1 MQDQKVDNLL
11 NLALGITPEERE
23 RSLQLNVGYDAEER
37 TWEVL
42 VKHSGDLRKV
52 LGENVGI
59 VELLNGFAVL
69 TVPEGQID
77 ALADLK
83 EIEYVEKPKSLFF
96 AVSQGRSA
104 SCMNTVQ
111 STFSPLGFPLTG
123 KGVLVA
129 CVDSGIDYAHPD
141 FRNPDG
147 TTRILRLWD
156 QSLPGRPPKGYQIGT
171 EFTKED
177 LDRILL
183 EEDNPAAGEETPSR
197 DISGH
202 GTGVMGIAGGNG
214 RASGGV
220 NRGVAYEST
229 LMVVKLGIPRP
240 GGFPRTTELLQ
251 GIDYLIR
258 QALEL
263 QMPLALNLS
272 FGNNYGSHSGES
284 LIEAYLDS
292 VSDIGRNVICAG
304 TGNEGDGA
312 LHTSGYL
319 EEGRETVVQL
329 NIGEYETGVN
339 VQLWKQYVDQVEIAL
354 IHPDGSRVGPFQE
367 VLGPQRFSVGN
378 TEILIYYGE
387 PGPYSISQEIYMEW
401 IPRGQ
406 YVDSG
411 NWRILLVP
419 RKVVEGNFD
428 LWLPGGGVLNEDTK
442 FPFPTPDTTLT
453 IPSTARKIISAGA
466 YNSRLLSYAEFSGR
480 GYTRVNKE
488 IKPDLAAPGVDIL
501 TVAPG
506 GGYGVRTGTSFAAP
520 FVTGAAA
527 LLMEWGI
534 VRGRDPYLYGE
545 KVKAYLRRGARRLSG
560 RTYPNPETGFGF
572 LCLGDS
578 FPV

>member
-96 AVSQGRSA
+96 AVGQGRSA

-183 EEDNPAAGEETPSR
+183 EEDNPAAGEEMPSR
-197 DISGH
+197 DVSGH

-229 LMVVKLGIPRP
+229 LMVVKLGTPRP

-319 EEGRETVVQL
+319 EAGRETVVQL

-419 RKVVEGNFD
+419 RKIVEGNFD

-501 TVAPG
+501 TAAPG

-545 KVKAYLRRGARRLSG
+545 KIKAYLRRGARRLSG

-578 FPV
+578 FPI

>member
-111 STFSPLGFPLTG
+111 SAFSPLGFPLTG

-183 EEDNPAAGEETPSR
+183 EEDNLAAGEETPSR

-319 EEGRETVVQL
+319 EAGRETVVQL

-501 TVAPG
+501 TAAPG

-578 FPV
+578 FPI

>member
-96 AVSQGRSA
+96 AVRQGRSA

-111 STFSPLGFPLTG
+111 SAFSPLGFPLTG

-183 EEDNPAAGEETPSR
+183 EEDNPAAGEEMPSR
-197 DISGH
+197 DVSGH

-229 LMVVKLGIPRP
+229 LMVVKLGTPRP

-319 EEGRETVVQL
+319 ETGRETVVQL
-329 NIGEYETGVN
+329 NIGEYEIGVN

-501 TVAPG
+501 TAAPG

-578 FPV
+578 FPI

>member
-96 AVSQGRSA
+96 AVRQGRSA

-111 STFSPLGFPLTG
+111 SAFSPLGFPLTG

-183 EEDNPAAGEETPSR
+183 EEDNPAAGEEMPSR
-197 DISGH
+197 DVSGH

-229 LMVVKLGIPRP
+229 LMVVKLGTPRP

-319 EEGRETVVQL
+319 EAGRETVVQL

-419 RKVVEGNFD
+419 RKIVEGNFD

-501 TVAPG
+501 TAAPG
-506 GGYGVRTGTSFAAP
+506 GGYGVWTGTSFAAP

-578 FPV
+578 FPI

>member
-156 QSLPGRPPKGYQIGT
+156 QSLPGRPPKGYQIGS

-284 LIEAYLDS
+284 LIEAYIDS

-319 EEGRETVVQL
+319 EAGRETVVQL

-339 VQLWKQYVDQVEIAL
+339 VQLWKQYVDQAEIAL

-501 TVAPG
+501 TAAPG

-545 KVKAYLRRGARRLSG
+545 KVKAYLRRGARRFSG
-560 RTYPNPETGFGF
+560 RSYPNPETGFGF

>member
-111 STFSPLGFPLTG
+111 STFSPLGFSLTG

-183 EEDNPAAGEETPSR
+183 EEDNLAAGEEMPSR
-197 DISGH
+197 DVSGH

-229 LMVVKLGIPRP
+229 LMVVKLGTPRP

-319 EEGRETVVQL
+319 ETGRETVVQL
-329 NIGEYETGVN
+329 NIGEYEIGVN

-578 FPV
+578 FPI

>member
-111 STFSPLGFPLTG
+111 SAFSPLGFPLTG

-183 EEDNPAAGEETPSR
+183 EEDNPAAGEEMPSR
-197 DISGH
+197 DVSGH

-319 EEGRETVVQL
+319 EAGRETVVQL

-419 RKVVEGNFD
+419 RKIVEGNFD

-501 TVAPG
+501 TAAPG
-506 GGYGVRTGTSFAAP
+506 GGYGVWTGTSFAAP

-545 KVKAYLRRGARRLSG
+545 KIKAYLRRGARRLSG

-578 FPV
+578 FPI